1 LTASL
6 CDAIGIPEP
15 VFDGPLSA
23 GTTHLLLQYRQAQ
36 TGPLV
41 QAPMRIQVIDFNEY
55 KTRKAAEQRELIPV
69 PTSPHRSYTCMNR
82 LVLDPDA
89 SDCGC
94 VNGQARW
101 FQS

>member
-1 LTASL
+1 
-6 CDAIGIPEP
+6 
-15 VFDGPLSA
+15 
-23 GTTHLLLQYRQAQ
+23 
-36 TGPLV
+36 
-41 QAPMRIQVIDFNEY
+41 MRIQVIDFNEY
-55 KTRKAAEQRELIPV
+55 KTRKAAERRELVPA
-69 PTSPHRSYTCMNR
+69 PTSPRRSYTCMMNR